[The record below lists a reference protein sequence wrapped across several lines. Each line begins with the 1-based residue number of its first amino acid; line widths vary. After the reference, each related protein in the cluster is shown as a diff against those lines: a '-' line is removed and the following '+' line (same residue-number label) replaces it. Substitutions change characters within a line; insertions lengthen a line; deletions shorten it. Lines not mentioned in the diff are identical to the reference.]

1 METIHERLKILI
13 PALGF
18 SSLDKFDIA
27 LGRARSTTKNIT
39 GSRKTKPG
47 YDYLNS
53 ILALFPKVDANWL
66 FKGKGEMFFPEQPK
80 RDYIEILEKELED
93 ERRKSRRYEAAL
105 DIVAQRNQVN
115 FQRLSKKTPAREIVV
130 IFDRKLSKI
139 A

>member
-18 SSLDKFDIA
+18 NSLDKFDLA

-47 YDYLNS
+47 YDYLNT

-80 RDYIEILEKELED
+80 RDIIEILEKELE
-93 ERRKSRRYEAAL
+93 EEKRKSRRYEAAL

-115 FQRLSKKTPAREIVV
+115 FQRLSENAPGGKIIQFVAKNLA
-130 IFDRKLSKI
+130 KI